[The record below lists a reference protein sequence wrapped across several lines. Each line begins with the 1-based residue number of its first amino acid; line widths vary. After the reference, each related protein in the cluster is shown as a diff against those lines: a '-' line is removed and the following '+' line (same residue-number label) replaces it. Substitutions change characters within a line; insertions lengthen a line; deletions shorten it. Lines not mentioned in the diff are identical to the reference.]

1 MYIIKK
7 NFKEENSIYLGDYIP
22 MTKIE
27 AQDLT
32 DRLNRNTSD
41 NLLYQFEE
49 MPDFTDWVDSFN
61 FEKNYREGIENY
73 SIYKGKKLIGD
84 ISFISEN
91 LSCNCIAYFED
102 EGNEYYKRIN
112 KNFSIYKK
120 YTFYNLYRKED
131 IDLIKDI
138 LGTLFINT
146 YISLKTKPD
155 N

>member
-1 MYIIKK
+1 M
-7 NFKEENSIYLGDYIP
+7 
-22 MTKIE
+22 
-27 AQDLT
+27 
-32 DRLNRNTSD
+32 
-41 NLLYQFEE
+41 
-49 MPDFTDWVDSFN
+49 FN

-91 LSCNCIAYFED
+91 LSCNCIAHFED

>member
-41 NLLYQFEE
+41 NLLYQFEK

-91 LSCNCIAYFED
+91 LSCNCIAHFED